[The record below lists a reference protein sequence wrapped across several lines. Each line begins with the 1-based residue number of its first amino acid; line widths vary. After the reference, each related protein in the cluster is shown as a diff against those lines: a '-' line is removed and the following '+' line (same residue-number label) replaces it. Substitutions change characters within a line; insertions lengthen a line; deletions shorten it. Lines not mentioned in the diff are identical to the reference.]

1 MVLNVD
7 VSRAIPAPTPP
18 RRRLVSLKWQAVASI
33 SIVLVLINGAFY
45 FLQSEN
51 LERSFTRER
60 ETLRATHVAL
70 FEGLLADAESGLQ
83 QIGEFMPMLAGM
95 EAALQSQDEA
105 QISQAFE
112 ELWPSLQLGTGIEGI
127 VFFDN
132 SGQRVSA
139 WGWLAS
145 GGMSDH
151 LANLVRQTLSLERPA
166 STIECTNTC
175 IQYVTVPLLAGHVPA
190 GAALLSASL
199 AEPII
204 QFGAYTH
211 SDIGIMVSGTGSGG
225 TRWEQGRY
233 LPAWD
238 LNFVALTRLAS
249 FWPLLQSAAAA
260 LPQRPETGKLER
272 VTHGGRRFE
281 LVVFPFTR
289 LASDAPGY
297 FLFATDIEDKLQQ
310 LDAEKS
316 RALTIGVAGLLIS
329 EATLLAI
336 LWAPLARLMRTAQAL
351 PALARQ
357 DFATAHKV
365 LGSAR
370 RESRFTNEIGQVE
383 AAAVALTHQL
393 EELNDAIAK
402 RTIALHEKV
411 AELASERD
419 FISGLLDTAQ
429 VIILTQSP
437 DGVIQRCNHYA
448 EVLTGYP
455 DTALRGRTF
464 ASVSRIEPNLSDLIS
479 AQLSEVAKGQR
490 KHFEHEALL
499 VRHDGSTRTIAW
511 IHSHLA
517 SADGSGPAV
526 LSVGLDITARKKADR
541 SIAWLASHDPLTG
554 VYNRYRFQAEFENVL
569 RDSMRHHRSGALLF
583 IDLDHFKYVNDTL
596 GHEAGDILLKTA
608 ATEIR
613 RLLRESDILARLGGD
628 EFVVLLAETSQDDAT
643 AVAQKINAHLRRVKL
658 PGLGS
663 AHRLS
668 ASIGIALFPT
678 HGQTWQDLLR
688 NADVAMYHVKE
699 TRRGDAHVYSGRE
712 LLRER
717 LANQLYWKNV
727 TEEALSEDRF
737 ELFYQP
743 IVSIATKEITHYEAL
758 LRLVDKGGVASLPP
772 ALVLGAE
779 KTGLIRAIDHMVL
792 TKAVASLQGQ
802 RAKGIYL
809 NLAVNLSASAF
820 SDPDLLPLL
829 KHLLA
834 NSDVS
839 AEQLIVEITETA
851 ALSDF
856 SAACALIEAMRN
868 MGCRFALDDF
878 GAGFSSFYYLKQLPV
893 DYVKIDGGF
902 IQSLARSRDDQILVK
917 AISDVAKGFGKK
929 TIAEFVEDAET
940 LEILRSYEVDYAQG
954 YLLGRPD
961 RMAA

>member
-1 MVLNVD
+1 MD
-7 VSRAIPAPTPP
+7 ASTAIPPPNPP
-18 RRRLVSLKWQAVASI
+18 RRRLISLKWQAVALVSV
-33 SIVLVLINGAFY
+33 VLVLINAAFY
-45 FLQSEN
+45 FLQSAN
-51 LERSFTRER
+51 LERSFNRER

-70 FEGLLADAESGLQ
+70 FEGLLAAAESGLQ
-83 QIGEFMPMLAGM
+83 QTGEFMPMLAGM
-95 EAALQSQDEA
+95 ETALQSQDKA
-105 QISQAFE
+105 DIDKAFE
-112 ELWPSLQLGTGIEGI
+112 ELWPTLQVGTGIEGI
-127 VFFDN
+127 AFFGND
-132 SGQRVSA
+132 GRMVSA
-139 WGWLAS
+139 WGELVL
-145 GGMSDH
+145 SDVSER
-151 LANLVRQTLSLERPA
+151 LGELVQETRLIERPA
-166 STIECTNTC
+166 STIECLDTC
-175 IQYVTVPLLAGHVPA
+175 IQYVTVPLLAGRLPA
-190 GAALLSASL
+190 GLALLSASL
-199 AEPII
+199 AGPII
-204 QFGAYTH
+204 QFGAFTQ
-211 SDIGIMVSGTGSGG
+211 SDIGIVVAGAGG
-225 TRWEQGRY
+225 GATEQLGHY

-238 LNFVALTRLAS
+238 MNFVALTRFSS

-272 VTHGGRRFE
+272 VIHENRRFE
-281 LVVFPFTR
+281 LILFPFTR

-297 FLFATDIEDKLQQ
+297 FLLATDIEDKLQQ

-316 RALTIGVAGLLIS
+316 RALTIGGVGLLIS

-336 LWAPLARLMRTAQAL
+336 LWSPLARLMRTARAL
-351 PALARQ
+351 PALARH
-357 DFATAHKV
+357 DFATAHRV
-365 LGSAR
+365 LGGAP
-370 RESRFTNEIGQVE
+370 RERMFTNEIGQVE
-383 AAAVALTHQL
+383 TAAVALAYQL

-402 RTIALHEKV
+402 RTAALHEKV

-419 FISGLLDTAQ
+419 FIGGLLDTAQ
-429 VIILTQSP
+429 VIILTQTAE
-437 DGVIQRCNHYA
+437 GLIQRCNHYA
-448 EVLTGYP
+448 EVLTGYS
-455 DTALRGRTF
+455 DCTLRGRTF
-464 ASVSRIEPNLSDLIS
+464 ASLSRIEPNLTDTIGV
-479 AQLSEVAKGQR
+479 QLSEVARGQR

-499 VRHDGSTRTIAW
+499 VRQDGSTRTIAW
-511 IHSHLA
+511 IHSYLP
-517 SADGSGPAV
+517 SLDGSGPAV

-554 VYNRYRFQAEFENVL
+554 VYNRHRFQAEFENVL
-569 RDSMRHHRSGALLF
+569 RDSLRHHRSGALLF

-613 RLLRESDILARLGGD
+613 RLLRDSDVVARFGGD
-628 EFVVLLAETSQDDAT
+628 EFVVLLAAVNQDDAT
-643 AVAQKINAHLRRVKL
+643 VVAQKINTQLRRVKL
-658 PGLGS
+658 PGLGA

-668 ASIGIALFPT
+668 ASIGIALFPA
-678 HGQTWQDLLR
+678 HGQTSQDLLK
-688 NADVAMYHVKE
+688 NADLAMYHVKE

-717 LANQLYWKNV
+717 LANQVYWKNI
-727 TEEALSEDRF
+727 TEEALGEDRF

-743 IVSIATKEITHYEAL
+743 IVSIATGQVTHYEAL
-758 LRLVDKGGVASLPP
+758 LRLVDAGGLATLPP
-772 ALVLGAE
+772 ELIHGAE

-792 TKAVASLQGQ
+792 TKAVASLRNQ
-802 RAKGIYL
+802 RAKGLYL

-829 KHLLA
+829 KELLA
-834 NSDVS
+834 RSQVS
-839 AEQLIVEITETA
+839 ADQLIIEITETA
-851 ALSDF
+851 ALADF
-856 SAACALIEAMRN
+856 SAACALIDAMRT

-940 LEILRSYEVDYAQG
+940 LEILRGYEVDYAQG